1 MIKKRKHREW
11 LKSSGP
17 EKTKFWQSEKTVGTA
32 IETRRLYTVF
42 CTTEVTRR
50 EWLRLWCTTEVSRRE
65 WSAVCCCVLSCT
77 TVYYCILLCTTRTV
91 YCNIRLRSAVN
102 SLQRPMLYTSFLSL
116 LYWDLQIRGRE
127 GWSPAPGHKPG
138 MIKNAAMSFSV
149 CSCVYYC
156 VL

>member
-17 EKTKFWQSEKTVGTA
+17 EKTKSWQSEKTVGTA

-65 WSAVCCCVLSCT
+65 WSAVCWCVLSCT

-91 YCNIRLRSAVN
+91 YCNIRLRSAVC
-102 SLQRPMLYTSFLSL
+102 SGQCCIRISCHSCIEICKSGGGRAGAQPPVTS
-116 LYWDLQIRGRE
+116 RE
-127 GWSPAPGHKPG
+127 WLRIVCILNHSYPGGSILNH
-138 MIKNAAMSFSV
+138 S
-149 CSCVYYC
+149 
-156 VL
+156 